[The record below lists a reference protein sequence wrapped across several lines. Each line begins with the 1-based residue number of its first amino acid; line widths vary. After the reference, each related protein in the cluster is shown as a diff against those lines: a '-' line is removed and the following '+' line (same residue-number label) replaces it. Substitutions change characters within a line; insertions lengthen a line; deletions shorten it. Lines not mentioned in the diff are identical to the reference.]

1 MAIRTPSI
9 EFAVGAAE
17 AMSLER
23 LAGWTL
29 TAVSDRIWLTEE
41 NGGRDVWLLPGQ
53 RHIIAG
59 GGRVVVEPWPMHGGA
74 ESHATTIRLRP
85 PTGSC
90 WRQWRLPGLRPG
102 SQAVACA

>member
-1 MAIRTPSI
+1 MAIRRPSI

-41 NGGRDVWLLPGQ
+41 EGGRDVWLLPGQ

-59 GGRVVVEPWPMHGGA
+59 AGRVVVEPWLGKGGA
-74 ESHATTIRLRP
+74 AAGAATIRLLP
-85 PTGSC
+85 PAGSC
-90 WRQWRLPGLRPG
+90 SRQWRLPGLRPR
-102 SQAVACA
+102 SLAVACA